1 MLMSFARELQLKP
14 PPPPFLASR
23 AKSSRS
29 TLTCCCR
36 IYDLLVSVESHITDE
51 DLERDL
57 LKALK
62 EPSKSCYLNV
72 VCQLI
77 VCEDRLN
84 AHYNKEGTIDA

>member
-1 MLMSFARELQLKP
+1 MQVSSNSLSSSTILLLLIRE
-14 PPPPFLASR
+14 S
-23 AKSSRS
+23 
-29 TLTCCCR
+29 R
-36 IYDLLVSVESHITDE
+36 IYDLLVSVESHITDD

-62 EPSKSCYLNV
+62 DPSKSCFLNV

-84 AHYNKEGTIDA
+84 AHYNKEENLVLDT

>member
-1 MLMSFARELQLKP
+1 
-14 PPPPFLASR
+14 
-23 AKSSRS
+23 
-29 TLTCCCR
+29 
-36 IYDLLVSVESHITDE
+36 LLVSVESHITDE

-62 EPSKSCYLNV
+62 DPSKSCFLNV

-84 AHYNKEGTIDA
+84 AHYNKESMTLDV

>member
-1 MLMSFARELQLKP
+1 LQVSSNSLI
-14 PPPPFLASR
+14 
-23 AKSSRS
+23 SSRQS
-29 TLTCCCR
+29 FFLLIRESR
-36 IYDLLVSVESHITDE
+36 IYDLLVSVESHITDD

-62 EPSKSCYLNV
+62 DPSKSCFLNV

-84 AHYNKEGTIDA
+84 AHYNKEENLVFDT

>member
-1 MLMSFARELQLKP
+1 MS
-14 PPPPFLASR
+14 
-23 AKSSRS
+23 
-29 TLTCCCR
+29 R

-51 DLERDL
+51 DLGRDL

-62 EPSKSCYLNV
+62 DPSQSCFLNV

-84 AHYNKEGTIDA
+84 AHYNKEDSHTLDA

>member
-1 MLMSFARELQLKP
+1 MQVSSNSLSSSTILLLLIRE
-14 PPPPFLASR
+14 S
-23 AKSSRS
+23 
-29 TLTCCCR
+29 R
-36 IYDLLVSVESHITDE
+36 IYDLLVSVESHITDD

-62 EPSKSCYLNV
+62 DPSKSCFLNV

-84 AHYNKEGTIDA
+84 AHYNKESLTLDA

>member
-1 MLMSFARELQLKP
+1 LQVSSNSLSSSTILLLLIRE
-14 PPPPFLASR
+14 S
-23 AKSSRS
+23 
-29 TLTCCCR
+29 R
-36 IYDLLVSVESHITDE
+36 IYDLLVSVESHITDD

-62 EPSKSCYLNV
+62 DPSKSCFLNV

-84 AHYNKEGTIDA
+84 AHYNKEENLVLDT

>member
-1 MLMSFARELQLKP
+1 MQVSSNSLSSSTILLLLIRE
-14 PPPPFLASR
+14 S
-23 AKSSRS
+23 
-29 TLTCCCR
+29 R
-36 IYDLLVSVESHITDE
+36 IYDLLVSVESHITDD

-62 EPSKSCYLNV
+62 DPSKSCFLQV

-84 AHYNKEGTIDA
+84 AHYNKEENLVLDT

>member
-1 MLMSFARELQLKP
+1 MHVRSNFLFTLFSFKH
-14 PPPPFLASR
+14 FLSQNL
-23 AKSSRS
+23 
-29 TLTCCCR
+29 LTYNSR

-62 EPSKSCYLNV
+62 DPSKSCYLNV

-84 AHYNKEGTIDA
+84 AHYNREVSTLGA

>member
-1 MLMSFARELQLKP
+1 MQVSRNRLSSSTILLLLIRE
-14 PPPPFLASR
+14 S
-23 AKSSRS
+23 
-29 TLTCCCR
+29 R
-36 IYDLLVSVESHITDE
+36 IYDLLVSVESHITDD

-62 EPSKSCYLNV
+62 DPSKSCFLNV

-84 AHYNKEGTIDA
+84 AHYNKEENLVLDT

>member
-1 MLMSFARELQLKP
+1 MQVRTIALRTLYLI
-14 PPPPFLASR
+14 FLTP
-23 AKSSRS
+23 KS
-29 TLTCCCR
+29 R

-51 DLERDL
+51 ELERDL

-62 EPSKSCYLNV
+62 DPSKSCFLNV

-84 AHYNKEGTIDA
+84 AHYNKESLA